1 MEGRKKPSSL
11 PETEQFVLDEHHALP
26 SIAVAFGSTDT
37 KFQKSISV
45 DVYFTKLIIF
55 LKLEG
60 LLNIVFSILR
70 CCV

>member
-37 KFQKSISV
+37 KFQKPISV

-55 LKLEG
+55 
-60 LLNIVFSILR
+60 
-70 CCV
+70 